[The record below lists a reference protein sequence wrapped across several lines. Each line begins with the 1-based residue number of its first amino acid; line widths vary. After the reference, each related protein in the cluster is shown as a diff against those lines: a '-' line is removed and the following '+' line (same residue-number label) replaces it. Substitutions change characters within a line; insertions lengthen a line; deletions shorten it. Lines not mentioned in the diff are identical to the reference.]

1 MKFLLNF
8 LFMALSALP
17 LFSQT
22 SIWQVEGNGTTLYIG
37 GTVHVL
43 SKADYPLPKEYDEVY
58 SKAEE
63 LVFEAD
69 IAAMS
74 DPTLAGQIMMSSMYT
89 DDRTLSSVLNEESY
103 SKLSKE
109 CKKAGIDIKK
119 MEKLKPSM
127 VILTL
132 TMMSLQDMGIGE
144 EGVDQKFYSKAKED
158 GKDLD
163 FFETVKEQV
172 NMITSMGEG
181 NESEY
186 VLHSLNDLKDTED
199 MMTEILAD
207 WKKGT
212 SGIINETLDEM
223 KKDYP
228 NIYKTLVLDRN
239 NAWMP
244 KIDSFLEDKD
254 VEFILVGT
262 LHLHGSDGL
271 ITQLKNKGY
280 NVVQYQAP

>member
-8 LFMALSALP
+8 LFIALSALP

-199 MMTEILAD
+199 MMKEILAD

-271 ITQLKNKGY
+271 IAQLKNKGY